1 MYWIAIPN
9 IGSLL
14 KGLVQGRKEI
24 ISLLSRRQYKEM
36 MLAVLEKKRLR
47 MSPLDMRFHL
57 RDLIGSGHL
66 RSDQTPAG
74 INIRISKD

>member
-1 MYWIAIPN
+1 
-9 IGSLL
+9 
-14 KGLVQGRKEI
+14 GRKEI

-47 MSPLDMRFHL
+47 MSPLDIRFHL

-66 RSDQTPAG
+66 RSDQTPTG
-74 INIRISKD
+74 IVIRVSKD